1 MAKNDKN
8 PDPVFVIDTAAVLK
22 AGDVAGQYLDEIGKT
37 DLATLSAQEWQDFL
51 FKVVGY
57 SFIYAAKPPQNSTAP
72 F

>member
-1 MAKNDKN
+1 MPKNEKN
-8 PDPVFVIDTAAVLK
+8 NDPVFIIDTEAVLK

-37 DLATLSAQEWQDFL
+37 DLAGLTAEQWKDFL

-57 SFIYAAKPPQNSTAP
+57 SLIFAAKPPQNRTAP